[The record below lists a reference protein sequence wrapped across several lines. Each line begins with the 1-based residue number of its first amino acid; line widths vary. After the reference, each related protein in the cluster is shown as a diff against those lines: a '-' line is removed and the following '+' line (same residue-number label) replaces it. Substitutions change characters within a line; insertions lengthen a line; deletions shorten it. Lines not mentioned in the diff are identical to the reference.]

1 MLPLP
6 CVIFAGG
13 KSRRM
18 GEDKALLPFGG
29 FNTLTEFQLHKL
41 SPHFK
46 EVYISC
52 KTRSKFN
59 FDANFIEDN
68 PHYHD
73 SSPLIALLSIFEQL
87 PDEQIAILSVDT
99 PYFGAQHFQK
109 LLQEDNKQASIIVS
123 KSSSGSE
130 PLCAIYKKKSL
141 STIRRLLSEKKY
153 KMRALFENVSTQY
166 VNFEEDEI
174 FTNLNFQEDYQK
186 ALQRNRD
193 G

>member
-18 GEDKALLPFGG
+18 GKDKALLPFGG
-29 FNTLTEFQLHKL
+29 FQTLTEFQLHKL

-52 KTRSKFN
+52 KDREKFS

-68 PHYHD
+68 PNYHD

-87 PDEQIAILSVDT
+87 STDKIAVLSVDT
-99 PYFGAQHFQK
+99 PFFNATHFQK
-109 LLQEDNKQASIIVS
+109 LLKKDNKKASIIVA
-123 KSSSGSE
+123 KSSNGSE
-130 PLCAIYKKKSL
+130 PLCAIYKKEVL
-141 STIRRLLSEKKY
+141 PTIRRLLTEKKY
-153 KMRALFENVSTQY
+153 KMRALFENIQTQY
-166 VNFEEDEI
+166 VDFNEDEI
-174 FTNLNFQEDYQK
+174 FTNLNFQEDYQR
-186 ALQRNRD
+186 ALQRND
-193 G
+193 DD